1 MINVLVAIPINP
13 NMSSYLAG
21 MAKGN
26 VTKFTDFNPGMKFE
40 YAFNE
45 RFYTGDNLHG
55 SSRHAQAR
63 NGILDIVLCPEH
75 DYILWIDA
83 DIILYPADL
92 PSLLYGTD
100 NNAVVA
106 PLVLREGTDAFYDFN
121 GFIEAGNKRMAR
133 VCPPYFEQKGPIVEL
148 DSVGCVYMMP
158 ALPFHN
164 GVRYKTVDGHTEHW
178 SVMEEYRKQGHRVI
192 CNKDIVVIHA
202 DLQKYGEDWHDNKS
216 LGGSR

>member
-13 NMSSYLAG
+13 NMSDYLANLTRISAIR
-21 MAKGN
+21 MSCYEPYMH
-26 VTKFTDFNPGMKFE
+26 FDYFFN
-40 YAFNE
+40 
-45 RFYTGDNLHG
+45 DNAYVNDGTHG
-55 SSRHAQAR
+55 SSCHAQAR
-63 NGILDIVLCPEH
+63 NAILDEGLKPYHNYV
-75 DYILWIDA
+75 LWIDA
-83 DIILYPADL
+83 DIIVYPTDL
-92 PSLLYGTD
+92 PRLLYDTD

-133 VCPPYFEQKGPIVEL
+133 ICPPYFEQKGPIVEL

-158 ALPFHN
+158 AGPFHN

-178 SVMEEYRKQGHRVI
+178 SVMEEYRKQGYRII